1 MDSIFSISKKQDS
14 QFMSKKKRTE
24 YTQSE
29 FADLIGVH
37 ESTVWRWVT
46 HDPARLKMYDAEV
59 VEFMGRK
66 IIRVMK

>member
-1 MDSIFSISKKQDS
+1 
-14 QFMSKKKRTE
+14 MSKKKRTE

-37 ESTVWRWVT
+37 LTTVWRWVT

-59 VEFMGRK
+59 VDVHGRK
-66 IIRVMK
+66 VIKLRS

>member
-1 MDSIFSISKKQDS
+1 
-14 QFMSKKKRTE
+14 MSKKKRTE

-37 ESTVWRWVT
+37 LTTVWRWVT

-59 VEFMGRK
+59 VEVAGKKF
-66 IIRVMK
+66 IRLNK

>member
-1 MDSIFSISKKQDS
+1 MT
-14 QFMSKKKRTE
+14 KKKRTE

-29 FADLIGVH
+29 FAALIGVH

-59 VEFMGRK
+59 REVMGRK
-66 IIRVMK
+66 IIRVTK

>member
-1 MDSIFSISKKQDS
+1 MT
-14 QFMSKKKRTE
+14 KKKRTE

-46 HDPARLKMYDAEV
+46 KDPARLKMYDAEV
-59 VEFMGRK
+59 VEVAGKKF
-66 IIRVMK
+66 IRIVK

>member
-1 MDSIFSISKKQDS
+1 
-14 QFMSKKKRTE
+14 MSKKKRTE

-46 HDPARLKMYDAEV
+46 NDRARLKMYDAEV
-59 VEFMGRK
+59 VEVAGKKFIKTKR
-66 IIRVMK
+66 